1 MMARSP
7 FLLAAGIVS
16 VVLGIA
22 SGYAWFGIGRDYVQY
37 LEFYNSLSI
46 SDNSANFRFE
56 PGFVLF
62 AHIAKYVMRLD
73 YEVFIAIFVTI
84 ALVFKVWVFSYIK
97 NSVPLFLFY
106 LINWYPLHE
115 YTQIRAAM
123 AVSILFVSLRFLLNG
138 KWKSFLILSLLAAT
152 FHATALFAAGFLV
165 LSTFL
170 SRYRLPV
177 AVPLALAA
185 TIIPPLAVMKLLPI
199 LANINPLI
207 ESYTMNVDQ
216 YEVNIFSGS
225 NILTILLLISMIFSG
240 EIQGRSKKILFI
252 ISVSSI
258 GIMIGMQDMPIIA
271 HRLKEILLVFM
282 VFIAVNEKVNIK
294 TFPQIMLAVLLSAW
308 NLQAA
313 IAQGILG
320 G

>member
-1 MMARSP
+1 MARSA
-7 FLLAAGIVS
+7 FLLAAGIVA

-22 SGYAWFGIGRDYVQY
+22 SGYAWFGIGRDYIQY
-37 LEFYNSLSI
+37 LDFYNSLSI

-62 AHIAKYVMRLD
+62 AHSVKYAMRLD
-73 YEVFIAIFVTI
+73 YQIFIAIFVI
-84 ALVFKVWVFSYIK
+84 IVLILKVWVFSYIR
-97 NSVPLFLFY
+97 NPVYLFLFY

-152 FHATALFAAGFLV
+152 FHATALVAAGFLV
-165 LSTFL
+165 FSTFL
-170 SRYRLPV
+170 SRYRLLV
-177 AVPLALAA
+177 AVPLVLAA
-185 TIIPPLAVMKLLPI
+185 TIIPPLVVMKVLPV

-216 YEVNIFSGS
+216 YEVNIFSGG
-225 NILTILLLISMIFSG
+225 NILTILLLISMMFSG
-240 EIQGRSKKILFI
+240 AIQDRGRRILFI

-258 GIMIGMQDMPIIA
+258 GIMVGMQEMPIIA

-294 TFPQIMLAVLLSAW
+294 TFPQIILAVLLSIW